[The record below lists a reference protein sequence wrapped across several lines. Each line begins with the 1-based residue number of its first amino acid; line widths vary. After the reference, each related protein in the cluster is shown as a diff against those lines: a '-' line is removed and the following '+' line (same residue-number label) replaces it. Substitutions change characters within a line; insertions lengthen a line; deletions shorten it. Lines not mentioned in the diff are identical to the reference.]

1 MKAYEKATQKKRQTD
16 KALFSL
22 AWQLEELRSMCEESR
37 LLRAELTVVM
47 DLLTSPATNR
57 QSLNLP
63 LRLSKIRE
71 RLHVSA
77 KAASKYR
84 RQAAT
89 HVFVFMISAE
99 RRNQKP
105 YALLVR
111 CVPNKSLKASE
122 LRRLTSEI
130 VEKMHKR
137 GMNVVG
143 E

>member
-47 DLLTSPATNR
+47 NLLTSPAT
-57 QSLNLP
+57 NLP

-71 RLHVSA
+71 KLHLSA

-84 RQAAT
+84 RQACICVYDFCRKVKPKALCT
-89 HVFVFMISAE
+89 AGSLCAK
-99 RRNQKP
+99 QKP
-105 YALLVR
+105 KGL
-111 CVPNKSLKASE
+111 
-122 LRRLTSEI
+122 
-130 VEKMHKR
+130 
-137 GMNVVG
+137 
-143 E
+143 